1 MPIAGPISVKSSS
14 KAQGAFAPSRLV
26 RSMQGCAFAPPASKN
41 GDLMAC
47 SARPFGDPR
56 RATPPHARTSPR
68 LTPLALLVPF
78 GDVDA
83 LQLEDYWACAIV
95 AAADHLVLP
104 LHPSPHNR
112 SALQARVDVARN
124 GIPRLGA
131 VRAPWATGDGVGV
144 GVGSRQRAEA
154 ALPEMVLVAVALE
167 QELVAHV
174 VAGARSRLLVRAVAL
189 LQLGEQLLVDYRHFH
204 LVLHGGSAF
213 LLNCEVVCLMQ
224 VEDASTH
231 LQDRYITKVER

>member
-1 MPIAGPISVKSSS
+1 MNWCYFPAV
-14 KAQGAFAPSRLV
+14 GAA
-26 RSMQGCAFAPPASKN
+26 
-41 GDLMAC
+41 
-47 SARPFGDPR
+47 
-56 RATPPHARTSPR
+56 PPHARTSPR
-68 LTPLALLVPF
+68 LTALALLAPF

-83 LQLEDYWACAIV
+83 LQLEDYRARAIV

-154 ALPEMVLVAVALE
+154 ALYKLPVLFCLYLDGTTRYNELKRKLAPATYKSLTSALRGLVADG
-167 QELVAHV
+167 LVNRV
-174 VAGARSRLLVRAVAL
+174 
-189 LQLGEQLLVDYRHFH
+189 EYP
-204 LVLHGGSAF
+204 
-213 LLNCEVVCLMQ
+213 Q
-224 VEDASTH
+224 VPP
-231 LQDRYITKVER
+231 KVEYSLTERGLSLMPVLDELCLWGKAHRDDRVPSSDW